1 MLQLGDDI
9 LQKTSHRPVIKKKY
23 QTCDCHM
30 PKQRFADMACDSK
43 SHAIILW
50 RVINVKL
57 NIGKKITGLEI
68 MTLNCKKFSMLP
80 NLLNWRL
87 RGSHTVYRNIWESRG
102 HLNLTEVF
110 LCVAHTNVFTSKYYT
125 IQWISTNRNFT

>member
-1 MLQLGDDI
+1 
-9 LQKTSHRPVIKKKY
+9 
-23 QTCDCHM
+23 M

-80 NLLNWRL
+80 NLLN
-87 RGSHTVYRNIWESRG
+87 
-102 HLNLTEVF
+102 
-110 LCVAHTNVFTSKYYT
+110 
-125 IQWISTNRNFT
+125 

>member
-1 MLQLGDDI
+1 
-9 LQKTSHRPVIKKKY
+9 
-23 QTCDCHM
+23 M

-68 MTLNCKKFSMLP
+68 MTLNCKKIQ
-80 NLLNWRL
+80 
-87 RGSHTVYRNIWESRG
+87 H
-102 HLNLTEVF
+102 
-110 LCVAHTNVFTSKYYT
+110 TSKLIELTFKRKSHCLQEYLRK
-125 IQWISTNRNFT
+125 QRAFELN